1 MGKRAAPAGRRRA
14 QSPRRGGG
22 GRGPVR
28 RLALPALLL
37 ASLALGGGAAL
48 AHFNGGVT
56 DGRAAPALPVP
67 GPGAVGT
74 DPATDPPA
82 PRSATAEPA
91 APPTRASTPDRTPA
105 PAPTPTPTPAP
116 TPTQTAR
123 PEASAKPGPEP
134 GAGPDAP
141 VVPKSGP
148 GTFTT
153 ARASGAPTGESGDL
167 RRYRVQVEDGID
179 LRADG
184 TAAEIQRILAHPRGW
199 AAHGRGRFQLV
210 SEDESADFVIRIATP
225 DTADALCLREGLD
238 TGGEL
243 NCETTEGVVVN
254 LRRWM
259 LGSPTFTGE
268 PAEYRHLI
276 INHEVGHE
284 IGIREHMACPGPGK
298 PAPAMMQQ
306 IKGLDGCVSNAYPYG
321 EDGSYITG
329 PIVP

>member
-1 MGKRAAPAGRRRA
+1 M
-14 QSPRRGGG
+14 
-22 GRGPVR
+22 R
-28 RLALPALLL
+28 RLALPALVL

-48 AHFNGGVT
+48 AHFNGGT
-56 DGRAAPALPVP
+56 ADDTAAAPALPAS
-67 GPGAVGT
+67 GPGAE
-74 DPATDPPA
+74 DAAPATAPPA
-82 PRSATAEPA
+82 PRPTTAK
-91 APPTRASTPDRTPA
+91 PTPSPKPKRTPGA
-105 PAPTPTPTPAP
+105 TPKPTPPPAPKPKPTSGGTPRKA
-116 TPTQTAR
+116 
-123 PEASAKPGPEP
+123 
-134 GAGPDAP
+134 D
-141 VVPKSGP
+141 VPKSGP
-148 GTFTT
+148 GTFAT
-153 ARASGAPTGESGDL
+153 ARASGAPTGASGEL
-167 RRYRVQVEDGID
+167 RRYRVQVEHGTG
-179 LRADG
+179 LRAAE
-184 TAAEIQRILAHPRGW
+184 TAAEIQGILAHPRGW

-210 SEDESADFVIRIATP
+210 SEGEAADFVIRIATP

-259 LGSPTFTGE
+259 LGSPTFAGE

-284 IGIREHMACPGPGK
+284 IGIRQHMACPGPGK